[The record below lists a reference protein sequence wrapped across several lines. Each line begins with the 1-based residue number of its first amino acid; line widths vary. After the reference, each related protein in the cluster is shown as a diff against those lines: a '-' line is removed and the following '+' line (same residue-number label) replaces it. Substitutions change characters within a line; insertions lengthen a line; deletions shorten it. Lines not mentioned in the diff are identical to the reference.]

1 MEQSRRTFIKKT
13 AITTTALA
21 LGTPV
26 VKGVSKD
33 QKPISPNDKIRVGVI
48 GCNGMGWS
56 NMNSMLKNKVV
67 DCVALC
73 DVDENV
79 LKRRSENVKEQR
91 GNTPKLYKDY
101 RQLIADKNIDAVIVG
116 TPDHWHCLP
125 MVESVQAGKH
135 VYVEKPIANTI
146 EECNLMVAAAKQS
159 GKIVQ
164 VGQWQR
170 SGTHYKAAIDI
181 VRSGKLGN
189 IRLVKVW
196 AYQGWMKPVNKVAD
210 SAAPKGVDYD
220 FWLGPAPRRTFNKN
234 RFQHIHHL
242 QKKLFAHTNASHRH
256 QLKGQ
261 GKGQAFQGLGV
272 LRVL

>member
-101 RQLIADKNIDAVIVG
+101 RQLIADSLYTTLAY
-116 TPDHWHCLP
+116 CL
-125 MVESVQAGKH
+125 VV
-135 VYVEKPIANTI
+135 
-146 EECNLMVAAAKQS
+146 
-159 GKIVQ
+159 
-164 VGQWQR
+164 
-170 SGTHYKAAIDI
+170 
-181 VRSGKLGN
+181 
-189 IRLVKVW
+189 
-196 AYQGWMKPVNKVAD
+196 
-210 SAAPKGVDYD
+210 
-220 FWLGPAPRRTFNKN
+220 
-234 RFQHIHHL
+234 
-242 QKKLFAHTNASHRH
+242 
-256 QLKGQ
+256 
-261 GKGQAFQGLGV
+261 
-272 LRVL
+272 